1 MLELKFTKKEK
12 RIHRFLINLRDI
24 SQFQLKSNHRSFS
37 INSLP
42 VRREIQNF
50 NAREFHLFVAGHR
63 RPNDYI
69 HPLRSINHRSILHAR
84 RSSDAE
90 KQVPSPQIRDTFARV
105 GYDRLDRTDAARL
118 PLRRF
123 FSRPG
128 RIFVHRFPPLAP
140 SSILRAPRRSS
151 SAESKLPPLNLCHRR
166 FHVPRDA
173 AARPTNFDSFD
184 R

>member
-90 KQVPSPQIRDTFARV
+90 KQVPSPQIRDTVARV
-105 GYDRLDRTDAARL
+105 GYERLDRTDAARL

-123 FSRPG
+123 FSRPVG
-128 RIFVHRFPPLAP
+128 FSSTDSPRSPPRP
-140 SSILRAPRRSS
+140 SFSARLDDPR
-151 SAESKLPPLNLCHRR
+151 PPNR
-166 FHVPRDA
+166 
-173 AARPTNFDSFD
+173 NF
-184 R
+184 RL